1 MFLAKKAISRRALLQ
16 GAGAAL
22 ALPLLDAMV
31 PAATAM
37 VRTSAAPVRRM
48 GVFYLPNGANPVDG
62 AWTPTKAGIV
72 GKDWEI
78 TPQLAP
84 FEPFQDQLFI
94 PYGLTHAQGNGLGD
108 GSGDH
113 ARGCASF
120 LTGVHG
126 KRTPGPDV
134 ELVMKPNNPP
144 ELKVGVPNNVYAS
157 IDQIVARETGKVTKV
172 ASLETSLESVGTAGA
187 CTDGYACGYQIWFS
201 WKNSMTPMH
210 HEPNPR
216 VIFERLFG
224 DGGDAAS
231 QMARMKKEASILD
244 SVTRE
249 IARLNKELGSRDK
262 AILDEY
268 MESIRDIERRIQISE
283 KQANFVV
290 PPTLPDELPDTFEE
304 HAKLIL
310 DLQVLAFQADITR
323 VATTLIGREQG
334 SRSYTKSGVTDGH
347 HNMSHHQNDPE
358 KKAKLSK
365 ITAYL
370 MKQPAYL
377 FNKLNA
383 IKEGDNTILQNSL
396 FLVGGGLGDPN
407 LHNHVRLPMAVVGS
421 AAGNMKGG
429 RSLRYPDNTPAA
441 NLLLSMVQK
450 MGVNIDKVGDSTEP
464 LKGM

>member
-1 MFLAKKAISRRALLQ
+1 MFLTKKAISRRALLQ
-16 GAGAAL
+16 GVGAAF

-37 VRTSAAPVRRM
+37 VQTPAAPVRRF
-48 GVFYLPNGANPVDG
+48 GCFYLPNGQNPVDG
-62 AWTPTKAGIV
+62 QWTPLKAGTV

-144 ELKVGVPNNVYAS
+144 ELKLGVPNNVYAS
-157 IDQIVARETGKVTKV
+157 IDQIIARESAKFTKL

-224 DGGDAAS
+224 AGGDAAS

-249 IARLNKELGSRDK
+249 IARLNKELGNRDK

-283 KQANFVV
+283 KQDFVAA
-290 PPTLPDELPDTFEE
+290 PALPDELPDTFEE

-347 HNMSHHQNDPE
+347 HGTSHHQNDPE
-358 KKAKLSK
+358 KKAKLTK

-383 IKEGDNTILQNSL
+383 IKEGENTILQNSL

-421 AAGNMKGG
+421 AGGNMKGG
-429 RSLRYPDNTPAA
+429 RSLRYPDATPAS

-450 MGVNIDKVGDSTEP
+450 MGLNIDKVGDSIEP